1 MWVINSN
8 IPQRIQDSQ
17 GDEDSQQKYLVF
29 MQNLE
34 TMGFIIKETMSLD
47 QMLVNL
53 EKIYSR
59 DLQELEGK
67 RKDALSQV
75 KSKYESPVCSHFHS
89 NRLISNLFL
98 AIREV

>member
-1 MWVINSN
+1 
-8 IPQRIQDSQ
+8 
-17 GDEDSQQKYLVF
+17 

-59 DLQELEGK
+59 DLQGLDGK
-67 RKDALSQV
+67 RKDVLSEVSLQSMTKV
-75 KSKYESPVCSHFHS
+75 TISFYFVGSF
-89 NRLISNLFL
+89 RLQI
-98 AIREV
+98 